1 MEKLKKEIEKQLEIL
16 NELIKQNKEE
26 EIKKQRKLV
35 DELLNKYLRDL

>member
-16 NELIKQNKEE
+16 NELIKQNNEE

-35 DELLNKYLRDL
+35 DELLNQYLRDL